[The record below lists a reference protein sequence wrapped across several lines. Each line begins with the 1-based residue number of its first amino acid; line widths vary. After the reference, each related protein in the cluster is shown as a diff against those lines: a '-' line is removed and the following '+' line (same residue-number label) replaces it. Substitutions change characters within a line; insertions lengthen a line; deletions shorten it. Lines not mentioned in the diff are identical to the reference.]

1 MLFLLDIQFVKKAN
15 EKREGKHINQKEK
28 KHIFEI
34 CKKKMLYLQDEEILA
49 EEVHNYPC
57 L

>member
-1 MLFLLDIQFVKKAN
+1 MLFLLDIQFVKKTN

-34 CKKKMLYLQDEEILA
+34 CKKKMLYLQQEEILA